1 MSAGQ
6 QMLLGAGG
14 NSLPPNVMIAGTNVG
29 GNFVGFQI
37 SGTPSDW
44 GQWGGAEV
52 NGQEVL
58 GAHPPSQ
65 MDFRVPAGTRAIR
78 VGFGYLEATLPH
90 VDHTNG
96 VDFSIVA
103 LDSKG
108 NQVAVFSRRL
118 DPAINPAHREPQQ
131 ERLELPTSAVLVQL
145 QTGPGPANDI
155 SFDWVYWRDLVFETA
170 PPAPSVP

>member
-6 QMLLGAGG
+6 QMLLGTGG

-58 GAHPPSQ
+58 GVHDYTTDANNFGFA
-65 MDFRVPAGTRAIR
+65 FRTKANGLPQNFFNTVTV
-78 VGFGYLEATLPH
+78 VGPGVNVTLATA
-90 VDHTNG
+90 DAFIFTN
-96 VDFSIVA
+96 V
-103 LDSKG
+103 
-108 NQVAVFSRRL
+108 Q
-118 DPAINPAHREPQQ
+118 
-131 ERLELPTSAVLVQL
+131 PTTWIWRPLIGVQL
-145 QTGPGPANDI
+145 GGRYEVT
-155 SFDWVYWRDLVFETA
+155 WT
-170 PPAPSVP
+170 